1 MHGATRRARGSA
13 TRERADGGRQAEGTR
28 KARGKSGNAPERQRG
43 EGMYNVRVADLDF
56 RRRSDSAVQA
66 LEHFCRHY

>member
-13 TRERADGGRQAEGTR
+13 TRERADGGRQAEGTW

-43 EGMYNVRVADLDF
+43 EGRRCANVRAVAELDF
-56 RRRSDSAVQA
+56 PISGFK
-66 LEHFCRHY
+66 LELLF